1 MSFGL
6 CGQKYNVVSL
16 FSGAGGMDIG
26 FLQADYDVTWAND
39 FNKDAVATYRRNIG
53 EHITYG
59 DISSIPSEEIAKGK
73 QVDVVIGG
81 FPCQGFSIANSKRSM
96 KDKRNFLYLE
106 MLRVIDDLKP
116 KFFIAENVKGL
127 LSMEKGEVLK
137 MIIKDFEALGYKVD
151 YRVLNASH
159 YGVPQARERVFI
171 MGNRCGL
178 DNPFPVETHGAG
190 LKPLITVSDAIGH
203 LADIEVV
210 NGKISD
216 TIIVNGKRVFNHLAH
231 QNVGEMVKVRKHAI
245 EQADICDYLKYWRD
259 KSGWTTK
266 KIDDYLGYKHT
277 AGHWFRKDNGCG
289 SIPKPK
295 DWWALK
301 ELLGFD
307 DVYDERVTTFIK
319 KPNTFEQSLRVCNW
333 DRPSDTI
340 TASSPEIHINL
351 ERRLSVRE
359 CAILQTFPDDFIF
372 TGSLSS
378 QHRQVGNAVPVML
391 ARQIADT
398 IKCKLDNN

>member
-1 MSFGL
+1 M
-6 CGQKYNVVSL
+6 
-16 FSGAGGMDIG
+16 
-26 FLQADYDVTWAND
+26 
-39 FNKDAVATYRRNIG
+39 
-53 EHITYG
+53 
-59 DISSIPSEEIAKGK
+59 
-73 QVDVVIGG
+73 
-81 FPCQGFSIANSKRSM
+81 
-96 KDKRNFLYLE
+96 
-106 MLRVIDDLKP
+106 
-116 KFFIAENVKGL
+116 
-127 LSMEKGEVLK
+127 
-137 MIIKDFEALGYKVD
+137 
-151 YRVLNASH
+151 
-159 YGVPQARERVFI
+159 
-171 MGNRCGL
+171 
-178 DNPFPVETHGAG
+178 
-190 LKPLITVSDAIGH
+190 KPLITVSDAIGH

-378 QHRQVGNAVPVML
+378 QHRQVGNAVHVML